1 MNILKICFFLC
12 PLATWRR
19 MCYDSRNAFCR
30 FLSPHNAKVSRNGP
44 QGVLP
49 TIDATYSS
57 TNVIFFGFF
66 DVLWRF
72 LKYLMASS
80 AGTYDNS
87 PIITRTG
94 NLHSFSIF
102 GENVRSIDCQMCS
115 QGRLI
120 SVRGKNI
127 LCWKIG
133 RGCHFDNNGPIYIF

>member
-80 AGTYDNS
+80 AGTYDNGA
-87 PIITRTG
+87 IITRTG
-94 NLHSFSIF
+94 NLHPFSII

-120 SVRGKNI
+120 SVRGQNI